1 MLTKGASLTSVQT
14 PLSVPEILRATAQE
28 YREDAQE
35 LRCAWQD
42 QGAGLVWDK
51 LADILDKAALQ
62 ADAAVA
68 KYFK

>member
-1 MLTKGASLTSVQT
+1 MLTKGVSLTSVQS
-14 PLSVPEILRATAQE
+14 PDAVAAILRATADE
-28 YREDAQE
+28 YRQDAEE
-35 LRCAWQD
+35 LRSAWQD
-42 QGAGLVWDK
+42 QSAGIVWDK